1 MEGPSLDSPHLND
14 TLPAPHHADNP
25 AGGLGAHPNGH
36 APTLRREL
44 VLALRTNGPSS
55 PDQLAALVGASRTGV
70 LQQLR
75 VLEIDGLVSRRTERH
90 GVGRPRHLYDVTPSA
105 QQLFPANYDG
115 LATGLLAAIDA
126 IGGRELVDRV
136 FETRRSQTAERI
148 QRRLD
153 ERPGP
158 DAPFFE
164 RVRELA
170 VIQDEQGY
178 LCAAELSTD
187 GAIRLREHNCA
198 IFHVAQGDAAACA
211 AELALFRDVLGAEV
225 VRETHIAAGDRCC
238 TYRISARPD

>member
-1 MEGPSLDSPHLND
+1 MEGPSLDSPLPND
-14 TLPAPHHADNP
+14 SLPARHHAGDQRGTP
-25 AGGLGAHPNGH
+25 GAQLNGR

-44 VLALRTNGPSS
+44 VVALRTSGPIS

-75 VLEIDGLVSRRTERH
+75 FLEADGLVSRRTERH

-115 LATGLLAAIDA
+115 LAAGLIAAIDA
-126 IGGRELVDRV
+126 VGGRELVERV
-136 FETRRSQTAERI
+136 FEARRGQTTERI

-153 ERPGP
+153 ESPGRQ
-158 DAPFFE
+158 APFLE

-178 LCAAELSTD
+178 LCAAELSAD
-187 GAIRLREHNCA
+187 GTIRLREHNCA
-198 IFHVAQGDAAACA
+198 IYHVAAGNPAACE
-211 AELALFRDVLGAEV
+211 AELAMFQDVLGGDV

-238 TYRISARPD
+238 TYRVSARPD